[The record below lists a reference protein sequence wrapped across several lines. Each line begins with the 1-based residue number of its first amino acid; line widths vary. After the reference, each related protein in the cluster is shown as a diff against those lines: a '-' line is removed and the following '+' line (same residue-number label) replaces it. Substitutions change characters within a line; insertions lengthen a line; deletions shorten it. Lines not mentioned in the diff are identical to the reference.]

1 MELHSLKA
9 RAQSLQK
16 EHKKE
21 LKKLKSK
28 RDQEVDRQFHQLHE
42 SEFASINCLECAN
55 CCKTTGPLIT
65 DKDVLRIAKHLKMK
79 PQPFIEKYL
88 RIDEDN
94 DYVLQDLPC
103 PFLDTHNFC
112 SIYSVRPKACREYP
126 HTNRV
131 KQKQLLHLTLKNA
144 EICPAVFNI
153 LEAIKKNTK

>member
-21 LKKLKSK
+21 LKKLKTK

-42 SEFASINCLECAN
+42 SEFASINCLDCAN

-94 DYVLQDLPC
+94 DYVLQALPC

-112 SIYSVRPKACREYP
+112 SIYSDS
-126 HTNRV
+126 NR
-131 KQKQLLHLTLKNA
+131 
-144 EICPAVFNI
+144 C
-153 LEAIKKNTK
+153 